1 MGHLLLFFAFF
12 LCLSTF
18 VSADFLIEAI
28 RNIQKRSTQE
38 PGGKIEIYSVNID
51 SKVTSRFA
59 HNVITSRAV
68 NRANKSQEIFFDV
81 DLPKTAFITNFSMT
95 IDGVTYEGVIKEK
108 EAAKQQYQKAVS
120 RGQTAGL
127 VKASGRK
134 TEKFTVSVNVA
145 SESKVTFELVYEEL
159 LKRNLGKY
167 EMFIK
172 VKPKTLVNKFKIDID
187 IYEPQGITFLDAN
200 ATFVTN
206 DLWPV
211 IQKSFS
217 GNKGHISFNPTI
229 DQQRSCPDCETTLL
243 DGDFTVTYDVNRDS
257 AGKLQVVNGY
267 FVHYFAPSKLPV
279 VPKNTIFVIDRSDSM
294 WGQNMNQTKEALLK
308 ILQDIKEH
316 DHFNFISFD
325 EEIEVWKEKLM
336 PATAQNVEEARKF
349 VNSIFARGMTNI
361 NDPLMKAIE
370 LLNNAHELKEVP
382 ERSTSLIILLTDGQ
396 ANAGE
401 SYPPRIQQNVKKA
414 GQGKYTLYSL
424 GFGTGVDYN
433 FLEKLALE
441 NSGVARRIYEDSDA
455 ALQMQG
461 FYDEVAT
468 PTLVN
473 IQLQYP
479 ENAISDITQNNYRNY
494 FDGSE
499 IVVAGRIT
507 DNDLNTFTADI
518 KAEGANDLIK
528 YTENID
534 LQNKD
539 DALKQQEYIFGDY
552 IERLWAYLT
561 IQQLLEKRIYADP
574 SEKQNL
580 TEKALELS
588 LKYKFVTPLTS
599 MVVTKPEEKEDEL
612 LIADKFVEGQ
622 SERYQLIDSLVQSLP
637 LYPYVP
643 SYPTSFVDSDPHFII
658 RVPKKNDSLCFNIQ
672 GKEGMVFSLVNDPTL
687 VDSDPHFIIRVPK
700 KNDSLCFNIQG
711 KEGMVFS
718 LVNDPTLGI
727 AVNGELIG
735 NKKTKN
741 SSLSSNETYFGKLGI
756 VNKEMDLY
764 IEVNTRLITINKG
777 NKKMSFSWLETAS
790 ISEGSLNVL
799 INKKKNM
806 LISMGEGGTFV
817 IILHKVWINHP
828 LHKDFLGF
836 YTLDNHMFSQ
846 KAHGL
851 LGQFFHGID
860 YEVFNIHK
868 TSDSAKP
875 DASMIVKNKLLT
887 VTRGIQKDYRKD
899 PRNGSK
905 VPCWFIH
912 YNGEGL
918 IDGNYTD
925 YIVPSIFSIQ

>member
-1 MGHLLLFFAFF
+1 MGRLLQIFALL

-18 VSADFLIEAI
+18 VTADFLIEAI

-59 HNVITSRAV
+59 HNVITSRAI
-68 NRANKSQEIFFDV
+68 NRANKSQEVFFDV
-81 DLPKTAFITNFSMT
+81 DMPKTAFITNFSMI

-108 EAAKQQYQKAVS
+108 EVAKQQYQKAVS

-172 VKPKTLVNKFKIDID
+172 VKPKALVKKFKIDID

-200 ATFVTN
+200 ATFATN

-257 AGKLQVVNGY
+257 PGKLQVVNGY

-279 VPKNTIFVIDRSDSM
+279 VPKNAIFVIDRSGSM
-294 WGQNMNQTKEALLK
+294 WGQKMKQTKEALLK
-308 ILQDIKEH
+308 ILEDIKEH
-316 DHFNFISFD
+316 DHFNFITFD
-325 EEIEVWKEKLM
+325 GRLEVWKEKLM
-336 PATAQNVEEARKF
+336 PATPQNVEEARIF
-349 VNSIFARGMTNI
+349 VNSIYDRGMTNI
-361 NDPLMKAIE
+361 NDPLIKAIE
-370 LLNNAHELKEVP
+370 LLNTAHELKEVP
-382 ERSTSLIILLTDGQ
+382 ERSASLIILLTDGQ
-396 ANAGE
+396 ATEGE
-401 SYPPRIQQNVKKA
+401 ADPARIQQNVKNA
-414 GQGKYTLYSL
+414 GQGKYTLYCL
-424 GFGTGVDYN
+424 GFGSGVDYN

-455 ALQMQG
+455 ALQLQG

-473 IQLQYP
+473 IELQYP

-599 MVVTKPEEKEDEL
+599 MVVTKPEEKEDEQ

-622 SERYQLIDSLVQSLP
+622 SDSSRFSNS
-637 LYPYVP
+637 YVPSVPSYVPSYAYASAP
-643 SYPTSFVDSDPHFII
+643 SYPTSF
-658 RVPKKNDSLCFNIQ
+658 
-672 GKEGMVFSLVNDPTL
+672 

-735 NKKTKN
+735 NKKTNN

-756 VNKEMDLY
+756 INKEMDLQ
-764 IEVNTRLITINKG
+764 IEVSTRLITIKKG
-777 NKKMSFSWLETAS
+777 KKKMSFSWLKTS
-790 ISEGSLNVL
+790 SLSEGSLNVL

-899 PRNGSK
+899 LRNGSK

-925 YIVPSIFSIQ
+925 YIVPSIFSIQLI

>member
-1 MGHLLLFFAFF
+1 MGRLLLFFSFL

-68 NRANKSQEIFFDV
+68 NRANKSQEVFFDV

-108 EAAKQQYQKAVS
+108 EVAKQQYQKAVS

-200 ATFVTN
+200 ATFATN

-229 DQQRSCPDCETTLL
+229 DQQRSCPNCETTLL

-279 VPKNTIFVIDRSDSM
+279 VPKNTIFVIDRSGSM
-294 WGQNMNQTKEALLK
+294 WGQKMKQTKEALLK
-308 ILQDIKEH
+308 ILEDIKEH
-316 DHFNFISFD
+316 DHFNFIIFD
-325 EEIEVWKEKLM
+325 GRIEVWKEKLM
-336 PATAQNVEEARKF
+336 PATPQNVKEARQF
-349 VNSIFARGMTNI
+349 VNSISDRGSTNI

-370 LLNNAHELKEVP
+370 LLNIAHELKEVP

-396 ANAGE
+396 ANVGE
-401 SYPPRIQQNVKKA
+401 TNPARIQQNIKKA

-424 GFGTGVDYN
+424 GFGSRVDYN

-455 ALQMQG
+455 ALQLQG

-473 IQLQYP
+473 IELQYP
-479 ENAISDITQNNYRNY
+479 ENSISDITQNNYRNY

-561 IQQLLEKRIYADP
+561 IQQLLKKRIYADP

-599 MVVTKPEEKEDEL
+599 MVVTKPEEKEDEQ
-612 LIADKFVEGQ
+612 LIANKFVEGQ
-622 SERYQLIDSLVQSLP
+622 SESYQQPINRLGVSSSVYAAPSYPMSSVQSLP
-637 LYPYVP
+637 LYPYVASIP
-643 SYPTSFVDSDPHFII
+643 SYPTSF
-658 RVPKKNDSLCFNIQ
+658 
-672 GKEGMVFSLVNDPTL
+672 

-727 AVNGELIG
+727 AVNGELIR

-790 ISEGSLNVL
+790 VSEGSLNVL

-875 DASMIVKNKLLT
+875 DASMIVKNKMLT

-905 VPCWFIH
+905 VACWFIH